1 MHHHLHIIVSWHTV
15 LTIGALAGVVLL
27 GIALLIGRAGVVRAC
42 GTIGVLELPAG
53 VARDMPLLIIAGVAT
68 LATFACWRFR

>member
-15 LTIGALAGVVLL
+15 LVIGALAGVVLL
-27 GIALLIGRAGVVRAC
+27 GIALFTGRAAVVRAC
-42 GTIGVLELPAG
+42 GTIGVLGLPAG
-53 VARDMPLLIIAGVAT
+53 VAGGMPLLIIAGVAT